1 MLSYAGSCHCGAVTF
16 TVTGDV
22 TQLTTCNCSLC
33 RKKNALMARV
43 HEDNFTMTADW
54 DTVSLYQWN
63 MKIAKHYFCKTC
75 GIYTFH
81 RKRSEPDHFGVNA
94 QCLDGLDIA
103 AVDVKAMDGISM
115 SVTQQD

>member
-1 MLSYAGSCHCGAVTF
+1 MTTFTGSCHCGAVTF
-16 TVTGDV
+16 EVSGDI
-22 TQLTTCNCSLC
+22 TLLTTCDCSLC

-43 HEDNFTMTADW
+43 HEDDFKMTSDW
-54 DTVSLYQWN
+54 DEVSLYQWN

-94 QCLDGLDIA
+94 QCLDGF
-103 AVDVKAMDGISM
+103 DVTSVRTDAMNGASM
-115 SVTQQD
+115 SVAEQG